1 MLLYICVSACMGTF
15 LVYAYELLCLGID
28 VNAHQTG
35 GQVNGWRV
43 AFQVSYIYESSISK
57 NPKNNSCL
65 CRLLCLGIESIIN
78 PKFIAVS
85 MFEYPGG
92 IVLPISTYLPTYL
105 IIPRESNIPLNFY
118 SVWIRPDVVDFFNS
132 ISLMCKVLIVERK
145 IIQYII

>member
-1 MLLYICVSACMGTF
+1 MLLYICVSACVGTS

-57 NPKNNSCL
+57 SPKNNSCL

-85 MFEYPGG
+85 MFRVSRGNRPTY
-92 IVLPISTYLPTYL
+92 LYLLTYLPNHPPGVEHSL
-105 IIPRESNIPLNFY
+105 KFLF
-118 SVWIRPDVVDFFNS
+118 SVNPS
-132 ISLMCKVLIVERK
+132 
-145 IIQYII
+145 